1 MDVLT
6 PEQRHKNMS
15 HIRSKG
21 TLPEVTLRRAL
32 WHLGIRY
39 RKNYALLPGKPD
51 IVLLKYKIVIFV
63 DGDFWHGHKFK
74 ESTERIETNHDYW
87 KKKIY
92 NNMLRDREVN
102 DLLTE
107 QGWIVLRFW
116 ESDIKSNLQQCV
128 DNICYYLPKL

>member
-15 HIRSKG
+15 HIRSKD
-21 TLPEVTLRRAL
+21 TLPEVTLRKAL

-39 RKNYALLPGKPD
+39 RKNYPLLPGKPD
-51 IVLLKYKIVIFV
+51 IVILRYRIAIFV
-63 DGDFWHGHKFK
+63 DGDFWHGHNFK
-74 ESTERIETNHDYW
+74 ESADRIKTNHDYW

-92 NNMLRDREVN
+92 GNMMRDCEVN

-107 QGWIVLRFW
+107 RGWIVLRFW
-116 ESDIKSNLQQCV
+116 ASEIRTNLQKCV
-128 DNICYYLPKL
+128 DSIFYYLP